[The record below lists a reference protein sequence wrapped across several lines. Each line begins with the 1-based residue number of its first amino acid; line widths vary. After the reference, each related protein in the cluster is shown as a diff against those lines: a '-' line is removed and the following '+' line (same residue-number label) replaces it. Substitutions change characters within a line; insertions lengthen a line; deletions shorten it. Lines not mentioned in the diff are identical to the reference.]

1 MRTRLLLTIIML
13 LTIAV
18 KAVKAQDDPEYRA
31 EVGGG
36 VALTAYQGDLNGSLT
51 AKMQPTLSVL
61 GRYKI
66 NPWMALAFT
75 ISKGKIKGSTDNVK
89 TWYPNYQ
96 DSRYEF
102 DNTLWDIGLRYE
114 YNFMPYGT
122 GREYR
127 GAKPLTPFITGGIG
141 ATSVS
146 GTSPSDFTLN
156 FPLGVGVKY
165 KVAKRVN
172 LTLDWTI
179 HFSLSDNLDGVAD
192 PYGIESKGLFKNADS
207 YSMLSLTVSYD
218 IWAKCK
224 TCNKE

>member
-1 MRTRLLLTIIML
+1 MKQRLIF
-13 LTIAV
+13 TIALL
-18 KAVKAQDDPEYRA
+18 ANAIATTMAQDDLEYRA
-31 EVGGG
+31 EIGGG
-36 VALTAYQGDLNGSLT
+36 VALTAYEGDLNGNIT
-51 AKMQPTLSVL
+51 ARMQPTLSIL

-66 NPWMALAFT
+66 NPRMALAFI
-75 ISKGKIKGSTDNVK
+75 ISKGKIKGSTDDVK

-96 DSRYEF
+96 TANYEF
-102 DNTLWDIGLRYE
+102 DNNLWDVGIRYE
-114 YNFMPYGT
+114 YNFLPYGT

-127 GAKPLTPFITGGIG
+127 GSKPFTPFITGGIG

-146 GTSPSDFTLN
+146 GTSPSEFTLN
-156 FPLGVGVKY
+156 FPLGIGVKY
-165 KVAKRVN
+165 KVATRVN

-179 HFSLSDNLDGVAD
+179 HFSLSDNLDGVVD
-192 PYGIESKGLFKNADS
+192 PYGIESSGMFKNADS